1 MQPVTHDGVLPSGP
15 GTPAGLGPESP
26 SGGGSSSHFRPLLQG
41 LQSCLSGALG
51 QCNLAPRRLQAV
63 CECLGPGVRG
73 PVHSC
78 PPAVTLR
85 KKVFQTQL
93 GAKGVQGTCRA
104 RPPFFSLAPHT
115 AQQKVPLSC
124 PGLRL
129 GTGPLTWA
137 GAEADA
143 VQRPASGDGIEDA
156 PSSQE
161 LMTQE
166 KTCGVRPGRVGEKEG
181 FPFSFQ
187 KHPQLAQETSQH
199 LQL

>member
-1 MQPVTHDGVLPSGP
+1 MMECFPR
-15 GTPAGLGPESP
+15 GLGPLLAWALRAPVEGGAPATSAP
-26 SGGGSSSHFRPLLQG
+26 SSRGSSPAFQEPWVSVTWPL
-41 LQSCLSGALG
+41 
-51 QCNLAPRRLQAV
+51 AV
-63 CECLGPGVRG
+63 CRLCASAWGLGSGG

-143 VQRPASGDGIEDA
+143 AQRPASGNGIEDA

-161 LMTQE
+161 IMTQE

-181 FPFSFQ
+181 FPSSFQ